1 MRQHRVHEVL
11 TLARRVRRRLGGW
24 RQVGADS
31 KVLQWL
37 QHGVKLPWIK
47 KPPPPFD
54 YGNSCVDA
62 SEEEQAFLDYETA
75 RLLASG
81 AWELT
86 QDARFVSRAFLAPKP
101 GHTD

>member
-1 MRQHRVHEVL
+1 M
-11 TLARRVRRRLGGW
+11 
-24 RQVGADS
+24 
-31 KVLQWL
+31 
-37 QHGVKLPWIK
+37 
-47 KPPPPFD
+47 
-54 YGNSCVDA
+54 DA